1 MLDCMSGESE
11 DEGGEGEGL
20 KSQRPRRRKQAVQV
34 ARPMTWL
41 ASACQPR
48 RARARAEV
56 LRGDRGVVLAVAA
69 VVVVVSSLAGGFRG
83 LGGVVEGFSEDGGW
97 RRGSRSCEIEERSKS
112 GGGKGSGGSS
122 ETMATREW

>member
-1 MLDCMSGESE
+1 MLDWMSGESE

-20 KSQRPRRRKQAVQV
+20 KSQRPKRRKQAVQV

-56 LRGDRGVVLAVAA
+56 LRGDGGVVLAVAV
-69 VVVVVSSLAGGFRG
+69 VVVVVSLAGGFGG
-83 LGGVVEGFSEDGGW
+83 LGGVVEGGSEDGGW
-97 RRGSRSCEIEERSKS
+97 RRGDRSCEIEERSKS
-112 GGGKGSGGSS
+112 GGVEGSGGSS
-122 ETMATREW
+122 EAMATREW